1 MPIIINKK
9 EISDDEVHAEM
20 QHHQADSLDE
30 ARHKAAQALV
40 VKELLLQKAYE
51 EKLLN
56 PLDDSEEAKEKAIDA
71 LLKAEVKVPAA
82 DDVSCSR
89 YYEQNQ
95 QRFMDK
101 KTGNL
106 LPLESV
112 KTHIQNYLH
121 TRSLQTGIS
130 QYIKILARQAKIAG
144 FEIEGSDNPLVQ

>member
-1 MPIIINKK
+1 MK
-9 EISDDEVHAEM
+9 HAIKPLK
-20 QHHQADSLDE
+20 Q
-30 ARHKAAQALV
+30 LV
-40 VKELLLQKAYE
+40 VKELLKS
-51 EKLLN
+51 
-56 PLDDSEEAKEKAIDA
+56 LDDSEEEKEKAIDA

-101 KTGNL
+101 TTDDL

-121 TRSLQTGIS
+121 IRSLQTGIS

-144 FEIEGSDNPLVQ
+144 FEIEGSDNSLVQ